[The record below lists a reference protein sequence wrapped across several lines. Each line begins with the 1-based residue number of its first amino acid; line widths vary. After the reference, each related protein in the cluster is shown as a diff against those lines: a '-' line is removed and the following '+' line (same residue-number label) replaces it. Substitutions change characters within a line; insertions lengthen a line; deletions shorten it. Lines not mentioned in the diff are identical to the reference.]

1 MLPKNKPVTKKAM
14 KKFMESIDT
23 KLPTGMYPNR
33 KARRAKDLTK
43 IASTN
48 NRKPTKGRTKLR
60 KEAFGRASK
69 EPITIVTGKTA
80 KKKLK
85 ETNIE

>member
-1 MLPKNKPVTKKAM
+1 MLPKNKPITKEALEQ
-14 KKFMESIDT
+14 FMNSNDV

-33 KARRAKDLTK
+33 KARRMKDSTK
-43 IASTN
+43 INSTN
-48 NRKPTKGRTKLR
+48 NRKPTKGRIKLR

-80 KKKLK
+80 RKKSK
-85 ETNIE
+85 ETNVE